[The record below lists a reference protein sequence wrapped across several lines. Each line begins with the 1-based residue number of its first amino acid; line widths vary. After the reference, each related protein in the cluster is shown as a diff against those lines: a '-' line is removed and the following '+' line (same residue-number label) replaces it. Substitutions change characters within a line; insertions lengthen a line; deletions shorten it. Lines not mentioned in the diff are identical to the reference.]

1 MQCDTFRA
9 AGCVR
14 LRHGD
19 PGDDRPRV
27 PRNDRRDECCP
38 SGLRQEQPTVYRS
51 DSCRLGG
58 DCLYGYATLGQ
69 KIEWMRE
76 NPLVCL
82 EIDEVITPGHWTSV
96 VVFGRYQ
103 ELPHTPEY
111 EAARRVAES
120 LFQKHPAWWEPASV
134 PLAGHERRTPIV
146 FRIQIGGMT
155 GRRVAPGSVTTSHV
169 LGSASEARW
178 PHWLAH
184 VLRRVVGTNSR

>member
-1 MQCDTFRA
+1 MMIQEMTERECRA
-9 AGCVR
+9 VLARTNIAR
-14 LRHGD
+14 LACARNSQ
-19 PGDDRPRV
+19 PYIVPIRV
-27 PRNDRRDECCP
+27 DLD
-38 SGLRQEQPTVYRS
+38 
-51 DSCRLGG
+51 G
-58 DCLYGYATLGQ
+58 DCLYGCATLGK

-82 EIDEVITPGHWTSV
+82 EIDEVITPGQWTSV
-96 VVFGRYQ
+96 VVFGRYE
-103 ELPHTPEY
+103 ELPHIPEY

-169 LGSASEARW
+169 LGTASEARR

-184 VLRRVVGTNSR
+184 VLRRVVGTDSR

>member
-1 MQCDTFRA
+1 MVIQEMTEGECRA
-9 AGCVR
+9 MLA
-14 LRHGD
+14 LRHVARLACARTNQ
-19 PGDDRPRV
+19 PYIV
-27 PRNDRRDECCP
+27 PIHVDLDGEF
-38 SGLRQEQPTVYRS
+38 
-51 DSCRLGG
+51 
-58 DCLYGYATLGQ
+58 LYGFATLGQ
-69 KIEWMRE
+69 KIDWMRL

-82 EIDEVITPGHWTSV
+82 EIDEVITHAHWTSV
-96 VVFGRYQ
+96 VVFGRYE

-155 GRRVAPGSVTTSHV
+155 GRRVAPRSVTTSHV
-169 LGSASEARW
+169 LGSASEAGR

-184 VLRRVVGTNSR
+184 VLHRVVGTNSR